1 MTKQVRPHEFVGQG
15 LYTAPEAARLL
26 KTSPATVRRWLEGH
40 AYTRGGQTRVIDPL
54 WRPRFGKVDDQLSL
68 SFRDLI
74 ELRFVKAFVGQ
85 GLSLQAVRACLNL
98 ARDCVREEQPFSTGR
113 FRTDGKTI
121 FLEGIAGSDDPALID
136 LRKNQYAFRSVI
148 EHTFKDLDIE
158 ADEVLRWRPFHGKG
172 SIVIDPER
180 SFGQPV
186 AAASGVPT
194 EVLVDA
200 VRAEAS
206 VARVAALYEVD
217 RSVVADAVKYHEEL
231 AAA

>member
-1 MTKQVRPHEFVGQG
+1 MTKQVRAHEFVGQG

-26 KTSPATVRRWLEGH
+26 KTPPATVRRWLEGH
-40 AYTRGGQTRVIDPL
+40 AYTRGGKTRVIDPL
-54 WRPRFGKVDDQLSL
+54 WRPRFGKVDNQLSL

-74 ELRFVKAFVGQ
+74 ELRFVKAFVDQ
-85 GLSLQAVRACLNL
+85 GLSLQAVRACLEL
-98 ARDCVREEQPFSTGR
+98 ARECVREEQPFSTGR

-121 FLEGIAGSDDPALID
+121 FLEGLAGSDDPALID

-148 EHTFKDLDIE
+148 ERTFKDLDIE
-158 ADEVLRWRPFHGKG
+158 ADEVLRWRPFHGKT

-200 VRAEAS
+200 VRAEGS

-217 RSVVADAVKYHEEL
+217 RSVVADAVRYHEEL

>member
-26 KTSPATVRRWLEGH
+26 KTSPAKVRRWLEGH
-40 AYTRGGQTRVIDPL
+40 AYTRDGERKIIDPL
-54 WRPRFGKVDDQLSL
+54 WRPRLGKVDEQLSL
-68 SFRDLI
+68 TFRDLI
-74 ELRFVKAFVGQ
+74 ELRFVKAFLDQ

-98 ARDCVREEQPFSTGR
+98 ARQCVGADQPFSTGR

-121 FLEGIAGSDDPALID
+121 FLEGIAGSDDPDLID

-148 EHTFKDLDIE
+148 ERTFRDLDIE

-186 AAASGVPT
+186 ASASGVPT
-194 EVLVDA
+194 EVLADA
-200 VRAEAS
+200 VRAEGS
-206 VARVAALYEVD
+206 VARVATLYEVD
-217 RSVVADAVKYHEEL
+217 KSVVTDAVRFHEEL